1 MFSAQ
6 NFKLKVKM
14 FGSICVVQFL
24 ESEFDKLCLHSGLC
38 VGGKK
43 RQSINSI
50 KFIFCLVHSMAFDSL
65 YMHKK

>member
-14 FGSICVVQFL
+14 FGSICGVQFL

-38 VGGKK
+38 VGVFKK
-43 RQSINSI
+43 AKH
-50 KFIFCLVHSMAFDSL
+50 KFD
-65 YMHKK
+65 